1 MEIWYVL
8 IFLRLT
14 VPRCVLMRSPRFWK
28 VGRMF
33 PRWSE
38 LDAFDRFH
46 HTVYQRISSL
56 DLVRAK
62 PHKNTKLIFTVIIR
76 CLVLLCWTL
85 SHFSNTFPTKG
96 TQLDTTTLIIWKN
109 IDTRERESEIKGRFF
124 LLFVVTLWN
133 KICYFAIKLSSVL
146 QNRFLFLKNLIVLM
160 ETNSHVHLVLN
171 MIVWFQTLKMLTML
185 VNFVIR
191 KVSTFSEVM
200 DMEI

>member
-1 MEIWYVL
+1 
-8 IFLRLT
+8 
-14 VPRCVLMRSPRFWK
+14 MRSPRFWK

-109 IDTRERESEIKGRFF
+109 IDTRERDREIKGRFF
-124 LLFVVTLWN
+124 FALCCYTVKQNLLFCYQVV
-133 KICYFAIKLSSVL
+133 ISSTKSI
-146 QNRFLFLKNLIVLM
+146 F
-160 ETNSHVHLVLN
+160 
-171 MIVWFQTLKMLTML
+171 TLKKSHRFDG
-185 VNFVIR
+185 N
-191 KVSTFSEVM
+191 
-200 DMEI
+200 

>member
-1 MEIWYVL
+1 MGAIGLKYVFLFTFLHIQVSTAIITRWFFFYSSMEIWYVL

-109 IDTRERESEIKGRFF
+109 IDTRERERDQRTFF
-124 LLFVVTLWN
+124 FALC
-133 KICYFAIKLSSVL
+133 CYTVK
-146 QNRFLFLKNLIVLM
+146 
-160 ETNSHVHLVLN
+160 
-171 MIVWFQTLKMLTML
+171 
-185 VNFVIR
+185 
-191 KVSTFSEVM
+191 
-200 DMEI
+200 